1 VAYDS
6 TLLMRIR
13 PQLWHALAL
22 ATVACSSSGDGSAPA
37 GPGAGGG
44 AGAGNDASS
53 GDTGGTIPTPS
64 HDWRVDTSD
73 NCISIAGT
81 YNGKAID
88 LFCNATNDIGV
99 AITQGKW
106 VIGCRNL
113 NPGLALLNV
122 PIQKPGSIAETATA
136 GSKPQMAFQFSA
148 DTSSSVAMFTNNLV
162 RADLAGTI
170 VVDSFPSYRL
180 VSGTLQGTW
189 ATPDSSCL
197 GPSGSLC
204 APANLNVIFR
214 LRSRYGNCLSDADCM
229 PPQICRPVSYDCAEA
244 RQ

>member
-1 VAYDS
+1 
-6 TLLMRIR
+6 
-13 PQLWHALAL
+13 LAL
-22 ATVACSSSGDGSAPA
+22 ATVACSSSGDGSPPA

-64 HDWRVDTSD
+64 HDCRVDTSD

-81 YNGKAID
+81 YDGKAID
-88 LFCNATNDIGV
+88 LFCNATNDMGV
-99 AITQGKW
+99 AVTEGKW

-122 PIQKPGSIAETATA
+122 PIQKPGPIAETATA
-136 GSKPQMAFQFSA
+136 GSKPRMAFQFSA
-148 DTSSSVAMFTNNLV
+148 GTSSSVAMFTNNLV

-170 VVDSFPSYRL
+170 VVDPYPSYRL

-197 GPSGSLC
+197 GLAGSLC
-204 APANLNVIFR
+204 GQANLSVIFR
-214 LRSRYGNCLSDADCM
+214 LRSRYGNCLSDADCT
-229 PPQICRPVSYDCAEA
+229 PPQICRPVSYDCAAA
-244 RQ
+244 RE